1 MHIAEYEKL
10 YAFVYIRHIKL
21 NVYLERRVAFRVC
34 YLTQFVALMICQA
47 LKIFQ
52 ACYFNP
58 LFADKDLED
67 GEEQRCHSP
76 RTHSTK
82 SSPFPATGSWNG
94 NSIKCQGIWRFKVG
108 QRDWN
113 KASRFWPR
121 CIIFAR
127 RCRLP
132 ASVYCMQRL
141 CVCPWNPARISKDLK
156 GFWVSYGD
164 LVFPMR
170 PWPCPKDLCAAA
182 VKNARCS
189 AAVQV
194 LSHAACSCVQ
204 FTAAAAHSSEF
215 RSWIEY
221 PAKLFFQLLKY
232 YQIFFWTFSCPLLE
246 SLSLK
251 WRVRKLLNYVM
262 RTTLWC
268 SDDVVCL
275 RQGAVISEPAEE
287 EE

>member
-1 MHIAEYEKL
+1 MSWVISMHIYEYEEL

-21 NVYLERRVAFRVC
+21 NVFLERRVAFRVC

-67 GEEQRCHSP
+67 GEEQRCLSP

-132 ASVYCMQRL
+132 ASGYFMQRL
-141 CVCPWNPARISKDLK
+141 CVCVHEILQGSQRILK
-156 GFWVSYGD
+156 AYGC
-164 LVFPMR
+164 LW
-170 PWPCPKDLCAAA
+170 WPCLS
-182 VKNARCS
+182 NAS
-189 AAVQV
+189 LT
-194 LSHAACSCVQ
+194 LSKRSLCSCCQKCTV
-204 FTAAAAHSSEF
+204 FCSCSGPF
-215 RSWIEY
+215 SRS
-221 PAKLFFQLLKY
+221 LQL
-232 YQIFFWTFSCPLLE
+232 
-246 SLSLK
+246 
-251 WRVRKLLNYVM
+251 
-262 RTTLWC
+262 RTVHCCCRTQQ
-268 SDDVVCL
+268 
-275 RQGAVISEPAEE
+275 RI
-287 EE
+287 

>member
-1 MHIAEYEKL
+1 MSMHIYEYEEL

-21 NVYLERRVAFRVC
+21 NVFLERRVAFRVC

-94 NSIKCQGIWRFKVG
+94 NSIKYQGIWRFKVG

-132 ASVYCMQRL
+132 ASVYFMQRL
-141 CVCPWNPARISKDLK
+141 CVSMKSCKDLK
-156 GFWVSYGD
+156 GS
-164 LVFPMR
+164 
-170 PWPCPKDLCAAA
+170 
-182 VKNARCS
+182 
-189 AAVQV
+189 
-194 LSHAACSCVQ
+194 
-204 FTAAAAHSSEF
+204 
-215 RSWIEY
+215 
-221 PAKLFFQLLKY
+221 
-232 YQIFFWTFSCPLLE
+232 
-246 SLSLK
+246 
-251 WRVRKLLNYVM
+251 
-262 RTTLWC
+262 
-268 SDDVVCL
+268 
-275 RQGAVISEPAEE
+275 
-287 EE
+287 